1 MSSPNG
7 HEQEQPHGQN
17 SYQSGQ
23 QPPPQ
28 TQAGQDTYAPEED
41 IPRQQAPREDHYAAP
56 GQGQQASGQGQQVP
70 GQGQEVPRQD
80 AGWAGGQQGT
90 YAGQQGTYN
99 AYPPPAGGYYP
110 GGARPLSYLDGAPV
124 GFADAVRGAVGN
136 MFTLRGRASRSAFW
150 WFVLLEVIAYLI
162 VSWISNVST
171 VAGIIVD
178 ILVAL
183 PLIIAG
189 ISLSVRRLHD
199 SGRSGWWWWIGFVP
213 VVGGIVLLVFY
224 LLPGTPG
231 PNRYNVTR

>member
-23 QPPPQ
+23 QPPQ
-28 TQAGQDTYAPEED
+28 TPAGQDTYAPEED
-41 IPRQQAPREDHYAAP
+41 IPRQQAPREDQYAAP
-56 GQGQQASGQGQQVP
+56 GQGQQVP
-70 GQGQEVPRQD
+70 GQGQAPGQD

-90 YAGQQGTYN
+90 YN
-99 AYPPPAGGYYP
+99 AYPPAGGYYP

-124 GFADAVRGAVGN
+124 GFGDAVRGGIN
-136 MFTLRGRASRSAFW
+136 NIFTYRGRASRSAFW
-150 WFVLLEVIAYLI
+150 WFALLEVIAYLI
-162 VSWISNVST
+162 VSWISDVST

-183 PLIIAG
+183 PLILCG
-189 ISLSVRRLHD
+189 ISLAVRRLHD
-199 SGRSGWWWWIGFVP
+199 SGRTGWWWWIGFVP

-224 LLPGTPG
+224 LLPGTPA
-231 PNRYNVTR
+231 PNRYNVTT

>member
-23 QPPPQ
+23 QPPQ
-28 TQAGQDTYAPEED
+28 TPAGQDTYAPEED
-41 IPRQQAPREDHYAAP
+41 IPRQQAPREDQYAAP
-56 GQGQQASGQGQQVP
+56 GQGQQVP
-70 GQGQEVPRQD
+70 GQGQQVPGQGQAPGQD

-90 YAGQQGTYN
+90 YN
-99 AYPPPAGGYYP
+99 AYPPGGGYYP

-124 GFADAVRGAVGN
+124 GFGDAVRGGIN
-136 MFTLRGRASRSAFW
+136 NIFTYRGRASRSAFW
-150 WFVLLEVIAYLI
+150 WFALLEVIAYLI
-162 VSWISNVST
+162 VSWISDEST
-171 VAGIIVD
+171 IAGIIVD

-183 PLIIAG
+183 PLILCG
-189 ISLSVRRLHD
+189 ISLAVRRLHD
-199 SGRSGWWWWIGFVP
+199 SGRTGWWWWIGFVP

-224 LLPGTPG
+224 LLPGTPA